1 MMRPLVLSVAWT
13 LSGAA
18 LGAALFWAF
27 LNTPE
32 STIFTLGV
40 SLILMIA
47 MAAVTG
53 ATTTG
58 VMAGWA
64 GRWQQPIWRGAITGV
79 PAFLPPA
86 ILVVVAWWIVGRGL
100 AWLAAHDGE
109 ISAWFIATLDWSD
122 VRPLL
127 TGTRLALEWVRG
139 ILVPFA
145 ALVWLGH
152 LLAHGWHPL
161 LDRASLVRALSPWRL
176 AAVTA
181 IAVATIWAPLTYAT
195 YWTPRGL
202 PPTWVEPAVAI
213 VKFSAMALLA
223 AIGLSLITRLAA
235 PART

>member
-1 MMRPLVLSVAWT
+1 MMRPLLLSVAWT

-27 LNTPE
+27 LNTSE
-32 STIFTLGV
+32 STVFTLGV
-40 SLILMIA
+40 SLILVIA
-47 MAAVTG
+47 MAVVTG
-53 ATTTG
+53 AATTG
-58 VMAGWA
+58 VMAGWIA
-64 GRWQQPIWRGAITGV
+64 GWQQPFVRRAIAGT
-79 PAFLPPA
+79 PAILPPA
-86 ILVVVAWWIVGRGL
+86 ILVVVVWWIVGRGL

-109 ISAWFIATLDWSD
+109 INAWFIATFDWSD

-127 TGTRLALEWVRG
+127 NGARLALEWART

-152 LLAHGWHPL
+152 LLGHGWRPL
-161 LDRASLVRALSPWRL
+161 LHRASLVRALSPWRL

-181 IAVATIWAPLTYAT
+181 IAAATLWAPLTYGT
-195 YWTPRGL
+195 YWMPRGL

-213 VKFSAMALLA
+213 VKFSAMAILG
-223 AIGLSLITRLAA
+223 AIGISLIARLAA